1 MITCA
6 QWGQI
11 TVTMGTRNVKFLTFV
26 YLRICFS
33 GAFLSFSYF
42 YFIFIFLEF
51 SFEIL
56 KMLPLPAALSFCIW
70 CNIYVRKFTI
80 ISSFVHELGMYYM

>member
-11 TVTMGTRNVKFLTFV
+11 TVTMGTRNVKFLTCV

-33 GAFLSFSYF
+33 GAYYF

-56 KMLPLPAALSFCIW
+56 KMLPLPAALSFGIW

-80 ISSFVHELGMYYM
+80 ISSSVHELGTYYM